1 MKLVIHQLQFIRMKL
16 EILSITNKKENIME
30 KMELNFFLD
39 EFELFC
45 TNHINSNKA
54 PSYKLAIKYLCEFLD
69 IRVMNQD
76 SYDLIINTRN
86 SLRYEN
92 SDTYQKCLEFLSR
105 RRQRS
110 YLEKGFINAAISQLI
125 LFERSL

>member
-1 MKLVIHQLQFIRMKL
+1 MDRI
-16 EILSITNKKENIME
+16 
-30 KMELNFFLD
+30 ELNHFLE

-54 PSYKLAIKYLCEFLD
+54 QSYKLALKYLCEFLD
-69 IRVMNQD
+69 IRIMNQD

-92 SDTYQKCLEFLSR
+92 SETYKKCLEFLSR

-125 LFERSL
+125 LYEQSINL